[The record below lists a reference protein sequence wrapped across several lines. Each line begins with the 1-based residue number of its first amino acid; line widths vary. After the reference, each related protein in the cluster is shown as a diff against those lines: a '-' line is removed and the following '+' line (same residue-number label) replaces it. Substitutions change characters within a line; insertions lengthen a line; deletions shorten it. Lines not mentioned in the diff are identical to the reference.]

1 MNTVASNRSA
11 SHSRRQFLKTTVIAT
26 GGLLGSGL
34 IVGCAVMPG
43 KSAGAAMLPSA
54 TAPGVMPNAWV
65 KIGADNTVSI
75 ICARSEMGQ
84 GVFTSLPML
93 VAEELEVSMD
103 KIRVEMAP
111 AREPYINT
119 MLGGQLTGGST
130 SVPEAFGPLRA
141 AGAQARMMLIA
152 AAAQQWNVDAAACR
166 AENAMVIGPAGQTA
180 TYGSLAEAASKLE
193 APKTPVLKDAS
204 AFKIIGKPLKRLDTP
219 AKVDGSA
226 EFGMDVKLPGMLY
239 AALAQCPVIGGKP
252 TGFDATRAKTMPGVK
267 HVVQISDGVAVV
279 ADTYWH
285 ARKALETVNVK
296 WDEGAGKALS
306 SASIAAG
313 LKTASTKPG
322 ALIKKVGDVDA
333 GMKAAARKIEA
344 TYELPFLSHS
354 PMEPMNFTADVRK
367 DSVLLYGPTQ
377 FQQLAVGMAAAVA
390 GVKPEQVTI
399 RTTFLGGGFGRRI
412 DVDFIVQVVEIS
424 KAVGAPVKLIWS
436 REDDM
441 KHDFYRPIAL
451 HNMSAGLDAKGMPT
465 AIKFQVT
472 SPSVTARLF
481 SVFVKDGIDPFMT
494 EAAVVP
500 YAIPNQLAEAVIHD
514 TGLRVGYWRSVSH
527 ALNAFANESFI
538 DELATAAGKDP
549 LEYRRTLLA
558 QSPQHLKV
566 LNIAAQQSGW
576 GTALPAGRSRG
587 VAVMEGYGTYLALV
601 SEISVTGGE
610 IQVHKVTVAA
620 DLGTMVNPNIVEQQ
634 IESSV
639 IFGLS
644 AALFGEITLKDGV
657 VEQNNFNDYPVVRM
671 NQSPAINITLVPSGG
686 KPGGIGEPV
695 TAMIG
700 PAVANAVF
708 AGTGKRL
715 RKLPLRLA

>member
-1 MNTVASNRSA
+1 MNTVAAN
-11 SHSRRQFLKTTVIAT
+11 HSRRQFLKTTVIAT

-43 KSAGAAMLPSA
+43 TSAGTAMLPSA
-54 TAPGVMPNAWV
+54 TAPGAMPNAWV

-130 SVPEAFGPLRA
+130 SVPEAFEPLRA

-152 AAAQQWNVDAAACR
+152 AAAQQWQVDASACR

-193 APKTPVLKDAS
+193 APKTPKLKEAS
-204 AFKIIGKPLKRLDTP
+204 AFKIIGKPVKRLDTP
-219 AKVDGSA
+219 AKVNGSA
-226 EFGMDVKLPGMLY
+226 EFGMDVRLPGMLY

-252 TGFDATRAKTMPGVK
+252 TGFDATRAKAMPGVK
-267 HVVQISDGVAVV
+267 HVVQITDGVAVV

-285 ARKALETVNVK
+285 ARKALETVSVK

-306 SASIAAG
+306 SASIGAG
-313 LKTASTKPG
+313 LKTASAKTG
-322 ALIKKVGDVDA
+322 AVIKKVGDVDA

-377 FQQLAVGMAAAVA
+377 FQQLAVGTAAAIA
-390 GVKPEQVTI
+390 AVKPEQVTI

-412 DVDFIVQVVEIS
+412 DVDFIAQVVEIS

-451 HNMSAGLDAKGMPT
+451 TQLSAGLDAQGMPT
-465 AIKFQVT
+465 AINFHLT
-472 SPSVTARLF
+472 SPSVTSRLF

-494 EAAVVP
+494 EAAAVP
-500 YAIPNQLAEAVIHD
+500 YAIPNQLADVVIHD

-527 ALNAFANESFI
+527 ALNAFSNESYI
-538 DELATAAGKDP
+538 DELAAAAGKDP

-558 QSPQHLKV
+558 KEPRHLNV
-566 LNIAAQQSGW
+566 LNIAAQKSGW

-587 VAVMEGYGTYLALV
+587 VAVMDGYGTYLALV
-601 SEISVTGGE
+601 SEISVVGGE

-644 AALFGEITLKDGV
+644 AALFGEITLKNGV
-657 VEQNNFNDYPVVRM
+657 VEQNNFNDYPIVRM

-715 RKLPLRLA
+715 RKLPLRMA